1 MNRIRFAHHRHWT
14 MRRNLW
20 AVVVHRRRRH
30 WLESD
35 HDDSL
40 DLCLFHKILS
50 TFLSYM
56 ISRFTFFVC
65 VMVIWGIY
73 AFSLYKFF
81 QWEISLVL
89 IFTPFPWVP
98 PWSGVKEE
106 FLFRHRR
113 KNHPSCSKAQNLD
126 YSCFMSGTNIHQR
139 LSFENHQNQNIM
151 TNDDDNDYDDKNDDN
166 LLKKSSASRRWWES
180 SCPRL
185 KKAQN
190 LDLEFHLCWNPV
202 EMIILFVILFI
213 LTRVKD

>member
-98 PWSGVKEE
+98 PWSGVKKE
-106 FLFRHRR
+106 FLLRHRR
-113 KNHPSCSKAQNLD
+113 KNHSSCSKAQNLD
-126 YSCFMSGTNIHQR
+126 NYCCDYHDLCLITIIIKMWWWIK
-139 LSFENHQNQNIM
+139 IIVDM
-151 TNDDDNDYDDKNDDN
+151 TTC
-166 LLKKSSASRRWWES
+166 SRRAPHPGEDE
-180 SCPRL
+180 
-185 KKAQN
+185 KAAAQ
-190 LDLEFHLCWNPV
+190 DWRRHR
-202 EMIILFVILFI
+202 
-213 LTRVKD
+213 T